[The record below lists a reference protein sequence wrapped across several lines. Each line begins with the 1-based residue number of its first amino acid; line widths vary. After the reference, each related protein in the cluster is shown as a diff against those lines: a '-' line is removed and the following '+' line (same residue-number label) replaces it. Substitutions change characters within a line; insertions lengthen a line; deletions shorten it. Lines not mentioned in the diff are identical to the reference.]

1 MSGTKSGLEAQATSL
16 ITEPELASAVAAP
29 RSDVA
34 AAEAGYDPVEEIGT
48 MTPERAGS
56 PARAGAAL
64 AKLHRSDRM

>member
-1 MSGTKSGLEAQATSL
+1 VSGTKSGLEAQATSR
-16 ITEPELASAVAAP
+16 TEPELASAVAAP